1 MADSSTL
8 VPLQEGRHAWQERAG
23 DTASRPAAP
32 AALERRLALA
42 LGAAIGVLFMLR
54 EMSVAGNVMYGSYAS
69 DSDEGIYAIS
79 AQLLLH
85 GHALFRDVFSSQPA
99 FFLPGLAAVQKLAG
113 DVILGSHLFQVL
125 SALVVLAAVFCIA
138 WQVYRPLAGPLAA
151 ALLALSPGFQLYG
164 HAVVAETPM
173 LGLCAL
179 AVAATQAYYLRPRRK
194 PLVLAGLLLMAGT
207 EMKLL
212 SVLMLP
218 PIILMMAAGAR
229 RSMLNGRPRTAL
241 AIDAVAFL
249 LCLCAPPLLVLRLV
263 APDAQWQQVVSF
275 HLAAARAFPLDLAQ
289 NWDHVA
295 GFLWRFDP
303 ALLVFGPLAAAL
315 ALSWLDTRQ
324 RFLAIV
330 HGLWLVAAL
339 GWLLTYHPLAQHQ
352 FAVLLLPLALLGAS
366 AVTAWRP
373 HFSRTPTVE
382 HARGSK
388 SRLRSAGVLARD
400 GRPGRTRISVLQGW
414 FRGAVGI
421 AAVGYVAVLVVHT
434 WPLDG
439 TLFTAAQPPRR
450 LALIRQIE
458 RLTGPNDFVVCDE
471 PMLALGAHRLMPP
484 GLEDLSVVRTTSG
497 FLTAA
502 GAIAATRRYHPT
514 AIVISHPAQAS
525 LPRGYLA
532 WVVRHYRRVPSP
544 VAGTQIYLR
553 IGLRR

>member
-1 MADSSTL
+1 MSMADSGTL
-8 VPLQEGRHAWQERAG
+8 VPLRAELRVSQALA
-23 DTASRPAAP
+23 DSAPTPRAAP
-32 AALERRLALA
+32 GARESRLAFA
-42 LGAAIGVLFMLR
+42 LGVGIAVSFALR
-54 EMSVAGNVMYGSYAS
+54 EMSVAGNMMYGSYAS

-99 FFLPGLAAVQKLAG
+99 FFLPGLAAVQALAG
-113 DVILGSHLFQVL
+113 DVVLGSHLFQAL

-138 WQVYRPLAGPLAA
+138 WRSYRPLAGPLAA

-179 AVAATQAYYLRPRRK
+179 AVAAAQAYYLRPRRM

-218 PIILMMAAGAR
+218 PIVLFLVAGAG
-229 RSMLNGRPRTAL
+229 RSVLGGRPWSAL
-241 AIDAVAFL
+241 AADAAAFL
-249 LCLCAPPLLVLRLV
+249 LSLGAPPLLVLLLV
-263 APDAQWQQVVSF
+263 APGAQWQQVVSF

-295 GFLWRFDP
+295 GFLWSFDP
-303 ALLVFGPLAAAL
+303 ALLVFAPLTAAA
-315 ALSWLDTRQ
+315 ALSWLDARQ
-324 RFLAIV
+324 RFFAIV

-352 FAVLLLPLALLGAS
+352 FVVLLLPLALLGATL
-366 AVTAWRP
+366 ATAWRP
-373 HFSRTPTVE
+373 DSGRTPTAE
-382 HARGSK
+382 HMRGNS
-388 SRLRSAGVLARD
+388 SRLLSAGVLADD
-400 GRPGRTRISVLQGW
+400 GRRTRTSALQGLL
-414 FRGAVGI
+414 RGVAGI
-421 AAVGYVAVLVVHT
+421 AAVSYVAVLLVRTV
-434 WPLDG
+434 PLDG
-439 TLFTAAQPPRR
+439 ALFTPAQPPRR
-450 LALIRQIE
+450 IALIRQIE
-458 RLTGPNDFVVCDE
+458 RLTGPGDFVVCDE

-502 GAIAATRRYHPT
+502 EAIATTRRYRPRV
-514 AIVISHPAQAS
+514 IVLSHPRQAE

-532 WVVRHYRRVPSP
+532 WVARHYRRVASP

-553 IGLRR
+553 IGARR

>member
-1 MADSSTL
+1 
-8 VPLQEGRHAWQERAG
+8 
-23 DTASRPAAP
+23 
-32 AALERRLALA
+32 
-42 LGAAIGVLFMLR
+42 
-54 EMSVAGNVMYGSYAS
+54 
-69 DSDEGIYAIS
+69 
-79 AQLLLH
+79 
-85 GHALFRDVFSSQPA
+85 
-99 FFLPGLAAVQKLAG
+99 
-113 DVILGSHLFQVL
+113 
-125 SALVVLAAVFCIA
+125 
-138 WQVYRPLAGPLAA
+138 
-151 ALLALSPGFQLYG
+151 
-164 HAVVAETPM
+164 VAETPM

-179 AVAATQAYYLRPRRK
+179 AVAATQAYYLRPRRM

-218 PIILMMAAGAR
+218 PIILMLAAGAR
-229 RSMLNGRPRTAL
+229 RSMLNGRTWAAL

-303 ALLVFGPLAAAL
+303 ALLVFAPLAAAL

-324 RFLAIV
+324 RFFAVV

-352 FAVLLLPLALLGAS
+352 FAVLLLPLALLGAT

-373 HFSRTPTVE
+373 DSGSTPTVE
-382 HARGSK
+382 HALGSS

-400 GRPGRTRISVLQGW
+400 GRRGRSRISVLQGL
-414 FRGAVGI
+414 FRGVVGF
-421 AAVGYVAVLVVHT
+421 AAAGYVAVLVVHT
-434 WPLDG
+434 LPLDG
-439 TLFTAAQPPRR
+439 ALFTAAQPPRR
-450 LALIRQIE
+450 VALIRQIE

-502 GAIAATRRYHPT
+502 GAIAATRRYRPT
-514 AIVISHPAQAS
+514 AIVISHPTQAA

-553 IGLRR
+553 IVDRR